1 MSEPILRERADV
13 PFRAAMSLAR
23 TGTLLTRCATVAL
36 CLCYL
41 AAAAA
46 QIAISPPSLPDGV
59 VNKPYSQTLTGSGCV
74 GACMW
79 SSSGSLPT
87 GLALNS
93 NTGQIS
99 GTPTAAGTFQFTA
112 LVTDGNLDSGSQ
124 AYTIGIHTPPVITTT
139 TLPGGM
145 VGNPYSQSVGA
156 ANGTPPYSFSIT
168 SGALP
173 AGLALNPSTGGIS
186 GTPTVAGSSTFTVTV
201 TDSMNAAASQGFTI
215 SIAPAIP
222 PVSITTSS
230 LPAGTVG
237 TPYSQ
242 TLAASGGTPPYSWL
256 IAGGALPAGISLNP
270 STGQLSGTP
279 TNPGSSGFT
288 VQVTDSRGAR
298 ALANLGIP
306 VGAPPLNITNPPPPP
321 ATLGSAYSAAFTGT
335 GGILPYSWNITAGGL
350 PPGISLNGSTG
361 SLSGSPTQRGV
372 FTFTVQLGDNGGDTP
387 VTAQFSI
394 TVAPPKLVIT
404 TSSPFPAGTAGQ
416 PYGASLAASGGVPP
430 YTWSITSGSLP
441 DGLQLNGSAGAIG
454 GTPSSPGTSTFTAQV
469 SDSTNAHTSAP
480 FSISIGA
487 PKLVISTTSLPPG
500 TQGVPYSQTLSA
512 AGGVPPY
519 TWSLNSGTLP
529 PGLAL
534 YVIGSISGVTG
545 ATGTFQVGAAVTDSA
560 GTSTSVSLTLV
571 ITGPKLTITTA
582 SPIPNATLSAP
593 YSQTLAAAGGSPPY
607 SWSIQSGSLPPG
619 LALNASGVISGTPTA
634 LGPSTFTA
642 QVSDAANTNVSA
654 QFSLTVAP
662 GTLTI
667 SSASSLPTAT
677 LGVAYSLNLTAT
689 GGAPPYTWSVT
700 TGTLPAGLNLSGTSG
715 AISGTATIVGSFTFN
730 LRVTDRLG
738 ATADN
743 LETIL
748 VSAEPPPPP
757 TVTLSQMP
765 PTANSA
771 AQIPVDLALSASYSQ
786 PVSGQ
791 ITLTFQ
797 PDAAAPKD
805 DPAIQFSNGSRT
817 ATFTVP
823 AGSTRA
829 IFGGSTLALQTGSVA
844 GTINLAVTANLP
856 NTNLS
861 SAITVARA
869 APVISSA
876 AVVRGA
882 SGFQVQISG
891 FSNSRDLSGAQFHF
905 TAAAGQALQTG
916 DLSVDLHTAST
927 QWFTGSASAPFGG
940 QFLVVVPFTLSAGSV
955 ANLSSVSV
963 QLQNAQ
969 GSSASSSAG
978 F

>member
-1 MSEPILRERADV
+1 M
-13 PFRAAMSLAR
+13 
-23 TGTLLTRCATVAL
+23 LTRCAIVAL
-36 CLCYL
+36 WLCFL

-46 QIAISPPSLPDGV
+46 QIMISPSSLPDGV

-74 GACMW
+74 GGCMW

-87 GLALNS
+87 GLALDPNS
-93 NTGQIS
+93 GQIS
-99 GTPTAAGTFQFTA
+99 GTLTAAGTFQFTA

-124 AYTIGIHTPPVITTT
+124 AYMITIHTAPVITTT

-145 VGNPYSQSVGA
+145 VGNPYSQAVGA

-168 SGALP
+168 SGALS

-222 PVSITTSS
+222 PVSITTTS
-230 LPAGTVG
+230 LPAGMAG
-237 TPYSQ
+237 SPYSQ
-242 TLAASGGTPPYSWL
+242 TLAATGGTPPYTWL
-256 IAGGALPAGISLNP
+256 LAGGALPAGISLN

-306 VGAPPLNITNPPPPP
+306 VAAPPLNITNPPPPP
-321 ATLGSAYSAAFTGT
+321 ATVGSPYSAAFTGT
-335 GGILPYSWNITAGGL
+335 GGIPPYSWNITAGGL
-350 PPGISLNGSTG
+350 PAGISLNGSTG
-361 SLSGSPTQRGV
+361 SLAGTPTQRGV
-372 FTFTVQLGDNGGDTP
+372 LTFTVQLSDNGGDTP

-404 TSSPFPAGTAGQ
+404 NSSPFPAGTAGQ
-416 PYGASLAASGGVPP
+416 PYGASLGASGGVPP

-441 DGLQLNGSAGAIG
+441 DGLQLNGSTGAIG
-454 GTPSSPGTSTFTAQV
+454 GTPSSPATSTFTAQV
-469 SDSTNAHTSAP
+469 SDSTNARASAQ
-480 FSISIGA
+480 FSISIAA
-487 PKLVISTTSLPPG
+487 PKLVINTSSLPPG
-500 TQGVPYSQTLSA
+500 TQGVPYSQALSA

-519 TWSLNSGTLP
+519 TWSQNSGTLP

-534 YVIGSISGVTG
+534 YVTGSISGVTA

-571 ITGPKLTITTA
+571 IAGPKLMITTT
-582 SPIPNATLSAP
+582 SPVPNATLNAP
-593 YSQTLAAAGGSPPY
+593 YSQTLVAAGGSPPY
-607 SWSIQSGSLPPG
+607 SWSLQSGSLPPG
-619 LALNASGVISGTPTA
+619 LALNASGVISGTPTT
-634 LGPSTFTA
+634 LGPFTFTA
-642 QVSDAANTNVSA
+642 QVSDAANTVVSS

-689 GGAPPYTWSVT
+689 GGSPPYTWSIT
-700 TGTLPAGLNLSGTSG
+700 TGTLPAGLNLSGASG

-730 LRVTDRLG
+730 LRVTDHVG

-817 ATFTVP
+817 ASFTVP

-829 IFGGSTLALQTGSVA
+829 VFGGSTLALQTGSVA

-869 APVISSA
+869 APVVSSA
-876 AVVRGA
+876 TVVRGS

-905 TAAAGQALQTG
+905 TATAGQPLQTG

-940 QFLVVVPFTLSAGSV
+940 QFLVVVPFTVSAGSV

-969 GSSASSSAG
+969 GSSTSSHAG